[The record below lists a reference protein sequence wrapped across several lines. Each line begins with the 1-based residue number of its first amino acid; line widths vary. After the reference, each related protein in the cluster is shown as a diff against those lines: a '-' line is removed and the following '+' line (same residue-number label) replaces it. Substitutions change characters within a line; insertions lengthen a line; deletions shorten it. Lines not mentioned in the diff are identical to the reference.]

1 MNKNTNIMTV
11 NVNGKIYKAYK
22 TTNRPGVAARRIERF
37 TQVLATYKVA
47 NHAVELEKN
56 FVFGEHVGYRLVVVT
71 EWSINGKLASTKTIH
86 VLKESEN
93 INDLVDYMRAMID
106 KEKEFGKKLLNLD

>member
-1 MNKNTNIMTV
+1 MNTNIMTV
-11 NVNGKIYKAYK
+11 NVNGTSYKAYK
-22 TTNRPGVAARRIERF
+22 TTNRPGAAARRIEHF

-71 EWSINGKLASTKTIH
+71 EWSINGKWASTKTIR

-93 INDLVDYMRAMID
+93 INDLVDYMRTMVE
-106 KEKEFGKKLLNLD
+106 KEKDFGKKLLNLD